1 MKKSTALHRITAEMA
16 VTAGTFFISALLPM
30 KGGKMASFDNNTMRG
45 FRKEGK
51 YTSSELSS
59 STLDDGTKVVTAPIT
74 NIKRRIC
81 GGIDVHK
88 SVLMACAC
96 VTDKETLSAVF
107 YVRQFTSSNSEI
119 RRMAEWFAE
128 YGVKDV
134 CMESTGKY
142 WIPVYDILEQNG
154 MKPVLTHPK
163 YVKQAKGRKTDFR
176 DAIHIANLFRM
187 DLVVASFIPPADIR
201 DLRELCRYRLKLTY
215 IRTSEKNRF
224 QNSMTISKIRLDSV
238 FTDPFGKSASRIMEY
253 LINTPEDKVQDEKI
267 LSLVDR
273 RVKASSEEILDSI
286 HGYEFIGVQRDKLE
300 IISKHIDDVNKCI
313 DLIDKKLD
321 YYRFKYASIINHL
334 CTIPGVSTES
344 ALYILGEIGADMS
357 VWNDSKS
364 LASWAGLSPANNE
377 SAGKKKSTKI
387 GKGGHYLKPLLVQC
401 ALASIKSTKKQPYF
415 FRKYQTLKKRRGHK
429 KAVIAIARKMLVSI
443 YHMIK
448 EDKDF
453 LPIDYEQVMEQKQN
467 DRELNLKNVIL
478 FLGERGVDDKVI
490 RMIESQCS
498 KEELSEGKAA
508 ETKPKKTAKEKQPE
522 SNTTAKPV
530 KKRGSRKSSTRTKK
544 ETPSVQSSAATA

>member
-1 MKKSTALHRITAEMA
+1 
-16 VTAGTFFISALLPM
+16 
-30 KGGKMASFDNNTMRG
+30 
-45 FRKEGK
+45 
-51 YTSSELSS
+51 
-59 STLDDGTKVVTAPIT
+59 
-74 NIKRRIC
+74 
-81 GGIDVHK
+81 
-88 SVLMACAC
+88 
-96 VTDKETLSAVF
+96 
-107 YVRQFTSSNSEI
+107 
-119 RRMAEWFAE
+119 
-128 YGVKDV
+128 
-134 CMESTGKY
+134 
-142 WIPVYDILEQNG
+142 
-154 MKPVLTHPK
+154 
-163 YVKQAKGRKTDFR
+163 
-176 DAIHIANLFRM
+176 
-187 DLVVASFIPPADIR
+187 VASFIPPADIR
-201 DLRELCRYRLKLTY
+201 DLRELCRYGLKLTY

-253 LINTPEDKVQDEKI
+253 LINTPEDKIQDEKI